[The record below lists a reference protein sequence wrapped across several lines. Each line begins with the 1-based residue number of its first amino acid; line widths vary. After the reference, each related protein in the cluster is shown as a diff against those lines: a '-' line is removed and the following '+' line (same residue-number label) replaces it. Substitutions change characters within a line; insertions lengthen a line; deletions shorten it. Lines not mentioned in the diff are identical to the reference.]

1 MNFVVVGIFSMLWAR
16 TCSLDTQSML
26 QLYKFPGGPS
36 GGSSSGGGVSVGGGS
51 LGGGSSFGGGSFGGG
66 SPGMAS
72 FGFPDNLP
80 GVSWGPMPE
89 SCEEDCSCG
98 HHEWLQGEYSYAG
111 FFPANGRAETWCFS
125 NLYMTQTCIEVTC
138 SVNGTSCN
146 FGSHQVDTAALRG
159 PDDTNLVIRAR
170 YEPDLLNFSVGLVME
185 GLSFE
190 AESVCALDDG
200 TSCVGQASGA
210 RLSVMDA
217 EEETTYFALDMPRC
231 FDATLAPTHSLTPS
245 PTPALTPFPPALTPF
260 PAEEAA
266 AAAAEEPGEES
277 TEEHEETID
286 EVTIGGFDFGG
297 ASPAH
302 ASGDPHCT
310 NMRGENFEVY
320 KRGKIN
326 MVTIPQGSDEAN
338 ADFSVAVVVTPTWW
352 KKCAAAFITLA
363 VITRES
369 SCEKITI
376 RPGDGLMPAV
386 EKLPN
391 AEKTC
396 NQTSALEEVGEK
408 TVMLRVGDRIIK
420 FWQTTKYDKY
430 LNMDV
435 YGLAKEK
442 QKVGG
447 ILGVDD
453 HEDEAEVPEE
463 CKGRKR
469 GLSEKAGNFAVTSI
483 SFARVV

>member
-51 LGGGSSFGGGSFGGG
+51 LGGGGSFGGGPFGGG

-185 GLSFE
+185 GLSFA

-200 TSCVGQASGA
+200 TSCVGDASGA
-210 RLSVMDA
+210 MLSVMDA
-217 EEETTYFALDMPRC
+217 EEEITYWDLDMPRC
-231 FDATLAPTHSLTPS
+231 FEATLAPTPSPTPS
-245 PTPALTPFPPALTPF
+245 PTPA
-260 PAEEAA
+260 
-266 AAAAEEPGEES
+266 
-277 TEEHEETID
+277 ID

-297 ASPAH
+297 APPAH